1 MIKRYRKIAVAI
13 GAMVVLSAV
22 PHAFAEE
29 TVQAVQESA
38 GETAPSELPYAYESR
53 SYGYRIMCPKQPAFV
68 IPSVELDGH

>member
-1 MIKRYRKIAVAI
+1 MIKRYRKIAAAI
-13 GAMVVLSAV
+13 GAMIVLSAV

-53 SYGYRIMCPKQPAFV
+53 SYGLSLIH
-68 IPSVELDGH
+68 I